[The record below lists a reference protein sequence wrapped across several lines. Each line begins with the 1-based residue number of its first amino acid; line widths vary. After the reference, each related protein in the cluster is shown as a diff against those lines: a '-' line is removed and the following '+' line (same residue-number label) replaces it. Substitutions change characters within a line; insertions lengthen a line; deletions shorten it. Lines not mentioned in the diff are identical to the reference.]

1 MQLVTAGLN
10 LVRLMSKLNIEDFCM
25 NKWMFLFDG
34 YGLKEEKD
42 DMAFFSMGSLEPD
55 SPVKKNLGKDYF

>member
-1 MQLVTAGLN
+1 
-10 LVRLMSKLNIEDFCM
+10 MSKLNIEDFCM

>member
-1 MQLVTAGLN
+1 MKLVTAGLN

-34 YGLKEEKD
+34 YGLKEEIEELSF
-42 DMAFFSMGSLEPD
+42 MD
-55 SPVKKNLGKDYF
+55 S